1 MRTLSSERLFV
12 QSTWN
17 VSELSK
23 HPLLA
28 EWRESWDFH
37 MVLSGKEEEEGS
49 AWMGVG
55 RTEGAQRE
63 VAPKAHDQPGY
74 HDSKQEAA

>member
-1 MRTLSSERLFV
+1 
-12 QSTWN
+12 
-17 VSELSK
+17 
-23 HPLLA
+23 
-28 EWRESWDFH
+28 
-37 MVLSGKEEEEGS
+37 MVLSGQEQEEES

-74 HDSKQEAA
+74 HDSEQEAA